1 MWNVFSPVVWSSV
14 TFDNSVVFLQDKTI
28 QNFIAST
35 YDDVSSTDSASL
47 LGDRCLPEDIVYIP
61 EEEPEEYMTP
71 EEYIESIDVFIN
83 NASIDSVIN
92 DILTKKAQ
100 EELQNAPWLPEPWT
114 LWWTPESWNP
124 SYASAVGN
132 FYAEKAFGDIAAV
145 GTCEYGCNGLPF
157 VEQGKCQLDCAKKC
171 VVSCHESEKQW
182 KLFCE
187 QTYEQTLLE
196 CNEMKPFKKA
206 ACKVDAFSQKKI
218 CTTNSVSTEAICI
231 SDCTCF
237 MMAWPIGPWRE
248 KIENMF
254 RIKFCKIPVQSKV
267 ATKKTKVFSIQALFQ
282 EISDVLQWLKDSGQ
296 MVKFTETKEFLDG
309 VITTKLADNFDFKLQ
324 VSFKPVFEPRKPMVE
339 QKKWEEHNSNLGLG
353 ILNMNTAN
361 LDADNYNK
369 YIVVA
374 DVEKNKASSEPIHTL
389 SDIPKNVAALKKV
402 SDTVREEN
410 VVSLQDFKSVTSSYV
425 QQTNIF
431 FVQNMMEFLEDNRL
445 FWDNVTND
453 LLDMTRMSLE
463 LQSKIEHSK

>member
-1 MWNVFSPVVWSSV
+1 
-14 TFDNSVVFLQDKTI
+14 
-28 QNFIAST
+28 
-35 YDDVSSTDSASL
+35 
-47 LGDRCLPEDIVYIP
+47 
-61 EEEPEEYMTP
+61 
-71 EEYIESIDVFIN
+71 
-83 NASIDSVIN
+83 
-92 DILTKKAQ
+92 
-100 EELQNAPWLPEPWT
+100 
-114 LWWTPESWNP
+114 
-124 SYASAVGN
+124 
-132 FYAEKAFGDIAAV
+132 
-145 GTCEYGCNGLPF
+145 
-157 VEQGKCQLDCAKKC
+157 
-171 VVSCHESEKQW
+171 
-182 KLFCE
+182 
-187 QTYEQTLLE
+187 
-196 CNEMKPFKKA
+196 
-206 ACKVDAFSQKKI
+206 
-218 CTTNSVSTEAICI
+218 
-231 SDCTCF
+231 
-237 MMAWPIGPWRE
+237 
-248 KIENMF
+248 
-254 RIKFCKIPVQSKV
+254 
-267 ATKKTKVFSIQALFQ
+267 
-282 EISDVLQWLKDSGQ
+282 

-309 VITTKLADNFDFKLQ
+309 VITTKLSDNFDFKLQ